1 MSRYGTKMCGKEY
14 ERYLTRVKMGNHVRQ
29 MSDILAPGRRDSA
42 SARVYRILKEQ
53 ILSCQLAPGSSLV
66 EGRLAETLEVSKT
79 PIREAL
85 AMLVH
90 EGFVEVLPRQ
100 GYRVTDLT
108 LADVQEIFY
117 LRLLLEPAAAALAA
131 ERATPD
137 QLQALRALAEE
148 TVEVGAEDGFAA
160 FVAQNREFHIRLAEA
175 SGNTRLASTLRHL
188 LEEIQRLY
196 LSGLDLRASIDDQRG
211 EHHDLVAALLKGNH
225 HLAHDIAVRQIE
237 SSRERVMGALL
248 AAMSSP
254 AATAVQ
260 LNIEARRT
268 GR

>member
-1 MSRYGTKMCGKEY
+1 MTEIPDPGT
-14 ERYLTRVKMGNHVRQ
+14 
-29 MSDILAPGRRDSA
+29 RDSA

-53 ILSCQLAPGSSLV
+53 ILSCHLAPGSSLI

-85 AMLVH
+85 AMLVR

-131 ERATPD
+131 ERATAD
-137 QLQALRALAEE
+137 QLQALRTLAESAPD
-148 TVEVGAEDGFAA
+148 VGADDRFAT
-160 FVAQNREFHIRLAEA
+160 FIAQNREFHVRLAEA
-175 SGNTRLASTLRHL
+175 SGNTRLASTLKHL

-196 LSGLDLRASIDDQRG
+196 LSGLDLRESIEDQRG
-211 EHHDLVAALLKGNH
+211 EHRDLVAALLKGNH

-237 SSRERVMGALL
+237 SSRERVMEALL

-254 AATAVQ
+254 VATGVK
-260 LNIEARRT
+260 LNIEARRSA
-268 GR
+268 R